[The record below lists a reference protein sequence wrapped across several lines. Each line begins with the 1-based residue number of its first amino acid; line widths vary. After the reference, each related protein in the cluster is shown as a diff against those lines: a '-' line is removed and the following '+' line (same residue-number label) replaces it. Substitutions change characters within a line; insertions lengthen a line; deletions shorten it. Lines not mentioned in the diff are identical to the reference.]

1 MHNANE
7 QAAGRETLP
16 PVEHVWVRQHY
27 ADARCFVQNERAIPQ
42 LLTLPVVS
50 PPLLEE
56 QRSPPCDIARD
67 QKNALPTD
75 YVAVSK
81 VTGYN
86 AQEYPYGHDNHYG
99 CYSSHEAAVSLSP
112 TLLILN
118 SRQLRL
124 CSSSMHDAHDTALST
139 AAVKKSALPFP
150 AICFFQNERAYRLLL
165 SCRGWLHACQQH
177 HHQNA

>member
-1 MHNANE
+1 MQMPDALSRTKEPYRNCSPC
-7 QAAGRETLP
+7 RWSPLP
-16 PVEHVWVRQHY
+16 CWKSSAV
-27 ADARCFVQNERAIPQ
+27 
-42 LLTLPVVS
+42 LLVILHGTK
-50 PPLLEE
+50 
-56 QRSPPCDIARD
+56 
-67 QKNALPTD
+67 KNALPTD

-124 CSSSMHDAHDTALST
+124 CSSSMHDAHDAALST

-150 AICFFQNERAYRLLL
+150 AICFFQNERAYWLLL
-165 SCRGWLHACQQH
+165 SCRVRLHACQQH